1 MGIIR
6 LAVLNFKSG
15 FKNYLSLVLSLAF
28 TVLVFLNFQNIL
40 CSDAFE
46 ELGTRNREYINM
58 LVQMTSFIL
67 GCFMVFFIWYST
79 NVFLTRRKKEIG
91 IYVFMGLSNQ
101 KIGRLYLAEIILIG
115 FSALGVGLVLGMLV
129 SGLFQMILFAISDLA
144 VEIRFWPSLKPAL
157 VTGGVY
163 LAIYM
168 VFAGKGYVNIVR
180 SSVLEMISAAKQNEY
195 VRQKYPALLIKAV
208 FGTGTLTYGYALAM
222 KEGRAN
228 VMGNALGAVILVT
241 VGVYLLF
248 GGLIPLIFQTLAGR
262 KLFLYGG
269 GHTLWINSMI
279 FRIKKNYRTYAMV
292 SVLMLC
298 SVTALAMGFAM
309 KGRYDN
315 IVQFENTYTFQLLS
329 TWTEMDKK
337 AREQIEKE
345 SPILLSSQI
354 PILSLDPSLVK
365 TEDFYSRHAFVAY
378 SSLRRLALDTGL
390 EMDFPEPGEDE
401 VYKIS
406 HLYLLSLITEHNNI
420 KVEINGKTYS
430 QTGDSAVPYLGYL
443 QESMSFYV
451 LNDREYELLRPL
463 GEELTAYNYRIGD
476 EDRFMQAREN
486 LDVLVEDTK
495 EYHTIRVA
503 IDPKSNEIDWIKVL
517 YSICIFMFLVFIL
530 ASGSILF
537 MKVYNDAFEEKE
549 RYGILKKMGIDKK
562 ILRRSAAMELMAAYG
577 LSFLVMGISS
587 LFSVG
592 ALGKMMFTSLLEVN
606 LISVLVVFV
615 ILAVWYFLSLQAYER
630 NAGIDG

>member
-1 MGIIR
+1 MGMIR

-15 FKNYLSLVLSLAF
+15 FKNYLSLVMSLAF

-40 CSDAFE
+40 YSDAFE
-46 ELGTRNREYINM
+46 VLGTRNREYINI
-58 LVQMTSFIL
+58 LIQTTSFIL
-67 GCFMVFFIWYST
+67 ICFMVFFIWYSA

-101 KIGRLYLAEIILIG
+101 RIGSLYLTEITLTG
-115 FSALGVGLVLGMLV
+115 LSALGLGLALGMLV
-129 SGLFQMILFAISDLA
+129 SGLFQMILLAISDLA
-144 VEIRFWPSLKPAL
+144 VEIRFWPSLKPVL
-157 VTGGVY
+157 VTGTVY
-163 LAIYM
+163 LVIYM
-168 VFAGKGYVNIVR
+168 VFAGKGYVNIAR
-180 SSVLEMISAAKQNEY
+180 SSVLGMISAAKQNEY
-195 VRQKYPALLIKAV
+195 VRQKYPVLLVKAV
-208 FGTGTLTYGYALAM
+208 LGTGILASGYGLAL
-222 KEGRAN
+222 KEGRAS
-228 VMGNALGAVILVT
+228 VMGNALGAVVLVT

-248 GGLIPLIFQTLAGR
+248 GGLIPLVFQTLAGR

-315 IVQFENTYTFQLLS
+315 IVRFENTYTFQLLS
-329 TWTEMDKK
+329 SRTELDKQ
-337 AREQIEKE
+337 ARELIEKE
-345 SPILLSSQI
+345 SPIALSSRI
-354 PILSLDPSLVK
+354 PILILDQSLVK
-365 TEDFYSRHAFVAY
+365 AGEHYSQYAFAAY
-378 SSLRRLALDTGL
+378 SSLRQLALDTGM
-390 EMDFPEPGEDE
+390 EMDFPEPGEGE
-401 VYKIS
+401 VLKIS
-406 HLYLLSLITEHNNI
+406 HLYLLSLITEHSNVKI
-420 KVEINGKTYS
+420 EINGKTYS
-430 QTGDSAVPYLGYL
+430 QIGDSSVPYLGYL

-463 GEELTAYNYRIGD
+463 GEELTAYNYRI
-476 EDRFMQAREN
+476 EDQERFIQAREN
-486 LDVLVEDTK
+486 LDALVEDTK
-495 EYHTIRVA
+495 DNHTMRVA

-537 MKVYNDAFEEKE
+537 MKLYNDAFEEKE
-549 RYGILKKMGIDKK
+549 RYGILKKMGVDKRV
-562 ILRRSAAMELMAAYG
+562 LRRSAAMELMAAYG

-592 ALGKMMFTSLLEVN
+592 ALGKMMFTSLLGVN
-606 LISVLVVFV
+606 LVSVLVVFV
-615 ILAVWYFLSLQAYER
+615 ILTVWYFLSLRAYER
-630 NAGIDG
+630 NAGIAG